1 MTAGP
6 LLNISKDGD
15 ASRRNIF
22 SDMMTNDISNYEFG
36 KYLEDLLLL
45 DLYVG
50 VKGLSVNYDAK
61 YLAKRLR
68 TTLIS
73 EKQCIG
79 QRAISHVD
87 LNEMVQLCKGFN
99 NVSSVPFKST
109 GQTECSM
116 RH

>member
-1 MTAGP
+1 MVMKAGEK
-6 LLNISKDGD
+6 S
-15 ASRRNIF
+15 SH
-22 SDMMTNDISNYEFG
+22 MMTNDTSNYEFG

-61 YLAKRLR
+61 HLAKRLR

-73 EKQCIG
+73 EKCIG

-87 LNEMVQLCKGFN
+87 LPEMMQLYSPPNKQNKQMFHAPLNCYLG
-99 NVSSVPFKST
+99 
-109 GQTECSM
+109 
-116 RH
+116 